1 MKTKLLFLLA
11 TASFLSGGVN
21 IANASEN
28 APTASIKQDVKKAEL
43 KITEDFDKA
52 LAEAKKEGKLLMLHF
67 EGSDWCPPCKM
78 LHKYV
83 VNTEKFAEYAAN
95 KLKYVVSDW
104 GRGSGPKSENF
115 AKRHRALAEEFE
127 LEAFP
132 TIVLINPQTNKME
145 KIVGFAV
152 RTPEAL
158 IERIEL
164 FEGANKK
171 AQE

>member
-83 VNTEKFAEYAAN
+83 VNTEKFAEYA
-95 KLKYVVSDW
+95 K
-104 GRGSGPKSENF
+104 
-115 AKRHRALAEEFE
+115 
-127 LEAFP
+127 EAG
-132 TIVLINPQTNKME
+132 I
-145 KIVGFAV
+145 KIVGTHYGFPADIDDIEEYV
-152 RTPEAL
+152 NIHKTPCRFPQ
-158 IERIEL
+158 IVV
-164 FEGANKK
+164 
-171 AQE
+171 